1 MTWREAKTIDVE
13 NMSTPGLTSTP
24 LNPPISSID
33 FGGTPFHELLCKPD
47 LNPCASHFMA
57 WEPSSKVIVAA
68 PVLGLIYNDP
78 CTVPTSSYHERG
90 AETQLEQLT

>member
-1 MTWREAKTIDVE
+1 MDVE
-13 NMSTPGLTSTP
+13 NMSTPGPTSTP

-33 FGGTPFHELLCKPD
+33 FGGTSFHELLCKPD
-47 LNPCASHFMA
+47 LNPCAS
-57 WEPSSKVIVAA
+57 SLVIVAA

-90 AETQLEQLT
+90 AETQLEQLTQ